1 MKNPEKT
8 IKSSIFKIIGCAV
21 IAVIGIILAVTLKD
35 IPQIVGIILAAVGGI
50 GMIANGIVLAIAY
63 MYRDLLREIESEYP
77 KICPTLKVRTSFTDV
92 VLFYRN
98 AIVRSAVGRSFNL
111 DFYASLFELRYY
123 VSLRGVRFAL
133 G

>member
-50 GMIANGIVLAIAY
+50 GMIANGIVLAIAK
-63 MYRDLLREIESEYP
+63 MNRD
-77 KICPTLKVRTSFTDV
+77 
-92 VLFYRN
+92 
-98 AIVRSAVGRSFNL
+98 
-111 DFYASLFELRYY
+111 
-123 VSLRGVRFAL
+123 
-133 G
+133 